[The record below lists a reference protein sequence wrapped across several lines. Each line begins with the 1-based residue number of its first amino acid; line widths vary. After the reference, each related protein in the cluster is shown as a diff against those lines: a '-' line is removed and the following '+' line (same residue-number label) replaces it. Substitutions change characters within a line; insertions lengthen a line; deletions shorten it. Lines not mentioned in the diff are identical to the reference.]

1 MGGRE
6 LAAAAKLEPGGAL
19 VDLGGVQFGS
29 RIVDLAPG
37 TQPPVHA
44 ILQRS
49 LDDKLA
55 AFASLRRFLIVLA
68 VTSVIVSI
76 LLAGWL
82 GWQWIEAA
90 EHKIVDPAWVS
101 GGEAL
106 KAYWERALAIGP
118 NGKSAIAFD
127 WYRGFIQVL
136 YDNQTWT
143 WFAPLIAWSEL
154 LIGVALILGAFTGLA
169 AFGGSL
175 LNWSFVMAGTASTNM
190 LLFAVAALV
199 ILAWKVAGWYGLDRW
214 LLPALGTPWRPG
226 RLLRESDG
234 QGAVSGHRPRADEQ
248 PRIA

>member
-1 MGGRE
+1 M
-6 LAAAAKLEPGGAL
+6 A
-19 VDLGGVQFGS
+19 Q
-29 RIVDLAPG
+29 IVKTTDERG
-37 TQPPVHA
+37 DTIIEDPPIA
-44 ILQRS
+44 
-49 LDDKLA
+49 
-55 AFASLRRFLIVLA
+55 RFLFSNTKTGWLWLFVR
-68 VTSVIVSI
+68 V
-76 LLAGWL
+76 WL

-90 EHKIVDPAWVS
+90 EHKIVDPAWVG

-143 WFAPLIAWSEL
+143 WFAPLIAWAEL

-214 LLPALGTPWRPG
+214 LLPAVGTPWKAG
-226 RLLRESDG
+226 RI
-234 QGAVSGHRPRADEQ
+234 
-248 PRIA
+248 RIVQQAGPSHA